1 MSKENS
7 LFRAREYVKVKAK
20 AIMRIP
26 TKDGGRLHQ
35 ALLDTLVEFTI
46 TEFKLDGKNEIVI
59 RDFVDKLYPNLT
71 KEGQIIQTK
80 LPDDW
85 KEVIKPHNRLISLR
99 QLDTREIEYHKHYC
113 SEKGCRFG
121 DDVTCSKIRKW
132 LKLDEK

>member
-7 LFRAREYVKVKAK
+7 LSRAKDYTMIKAK

-26 TKDGGRLHQ
+26 TKDGGRLHK
-35 ALLDTLVEFTI
+35 ALLDALLDFVV
-46 TEFKLDGKNEIVI
+46 TEFKLDYVKEQVV
-59 RDFVDKLYPNLT
+59 REYVDQLYPNLT
-71 KEGQIIQTK
+71 KEGRVTLTK

-85 KEVIKPHNRLISLR
+85 KEVIKPHNRLFSLR
-99 QLDTREIEYHKHYC
+99 QLDTREIDYHKHYC

-132 LKLDEK
+132 LKLDEE

>member
-7 LFRAREYVKVKAK
+7 LARARDYIKVKAK

-26 TKDGGRLHQ
+26 TKDGGRLHK

-46 TEFKLDGKNEIVI
+46 TEFKLDYIKEAAI
-59 RDFVDKLYPNLT
+59 REYIDSLYPNLT
-71 KEGQIIQTK
+71 KEGKVILEK

-85 KEVIKPHNRLISLR
+85 KEVIKPHARLLSLR
-99 QLDTREIEYHKHYC
+99 QLDKREIEYHKHYC

-121 DDVTCSKIRKW
+121 DDITCNKVRKW

>member
-7 LFRAREYVKVKAK
+7 LSRAQDYARIKAK

-26 TKDGGRLHQ
+26 TKDGGRLHK

-46 TEFKLDGKNEIVI
+46 EEFKLDYVKEQILRNSIDE
-59 RDFVDKLYPNLT
+59 LYPNLT
-71 KEGQIIQTK
+71 KEGRIKLEK

-85 KEVIKPHNRLISLR
+85 KEVIKPHTNLTSLR
-99 QLDTREIEYHKHYC
+99 QLGTREINYHKHYC

-121 DDVTCSKIRKW
+121 DNETCKKLRKW